1 MIRDHG
7 DKLRIRGLALDVR
20 HSVAEEPLQNLDI
33 ASVPRDLY
41 GVADLLL
48 SS

>member
-7 DKLRIRGLALDVR
+7 DELRIRGLALDVR
-20 HSVAEEPLQNLDI
+20 YGVAEEALQHLDI